1 MLLLIKEYLED
12 DKHLYVR
19 LYEDSVIDY
28 LNTLL
33 THCRATCCKRRTTD
47 IGMLNCNHKVEK

>member
-1 MLLLIKEYLED
+1 MISIFMG
-12 DKHLYVR
+12 R

-33 THCRATCCKRRTTD
+33 THCRATCCKRLTTD
-47 IGMLNCNHKVEK
+47 IIKVYTIGYVVRE